1 MTDKSKAIFLDRDGV
16 INKEVGYL
24 SSPDKFDFIEGT
36 IEALKTLNQK
46 GFLLIIIT
54 NQAGIARGYYSLEN
68 LSNIHKKMNDI
79 LQQNEIIL
87 DGIYYCPHH
96 PDYTGSCDCR
106 KPKPGMI
113 LKAKDKFN
121 IDMKNSFMV
130 GDTLNDIK
138 TGLNANCKTVL
149 VLTGYGAEE
158 QKKIGNIKPDFIF
171 KNLLEFAKKI

>member
-1 MTDKSKAIFLDRDGV
+1 M
-16 INKEVGYL
+16 
-24 SSPDKFDFIEGT
+24 
-36 IEALKTLNQK
+36 
-46 GFLLIIIT
+46 
-54 NQAGIARGYYSLEN
+54 
-68 LSNIHKKMNDI
+68 
-79 LQQNEIIL
+79 LQQNDIIL

-106 KPKPGMI
+106 KPKPGLM

-138 TGLNANCKTVL
+138 AGLNANCKTVL

-158 QKKIGNIKPDFIF
+158 QKKSGNINPDFIF